1 MVMFTEENTN
11 LSVLFRV
18 GSLYDRHYNV
28 SRLLKP
34 HRMYEFQVLAFTGG
48 VENITYSTEIKAI
61 MTAEGG
67 KDCVATMTKLS
78 LYKPTFTSCKLA
90 N

>member
-1 MVMFTEENTN
+1 MIMFTEANTN

-18 GSLYDRHYNV
+18 GSLYDRYYNV

-48 VENITYSTEIKAI
+48 VENVTYSSEIKTI
-61 MTAEGG
+61 VTAEGG
-67 KDCVATMTKLS
+67 KDMWQQFKI
-78 LYKPTFTSCKLA
+78 KEEIIFE
-90 N
+90 